1 MLARPEESTVMSSS
15 ARQKGEG
22 TAAQRAARLES
33 LLRRQARLLRQQE
46 SLRAVIESISSELE
60 LHPLLDRILRH
71 ACELIGADNGTIGL
85 VDHARNV
92 VRTAATYQMP
102 PNELGAEMTPGVGV
116 AGQVLLTRRPVVL
129 RRYGDLPH
137 PTQLQMIENA
147 VVGVPICW
155 RDRMIGFFGIGR
167 AARPSPGVR
176 RLRARPFSRDDVE
189 TLALFARHA
198 AIAIENAHRYHAE
211 QERTER
217 FALIARVGRLIT
229 ADLRLDDMLQR
240 AADAIHELLG
250 YPNVA
255 IPLIAPEEPDTLV
268 LNTVGGYYK
277 EIIRREYRLPVSEGI
292 MGAAVRSGKVV
303 LVNDVA
309 SDPRYIPTPGAV
321 GIRAELAV
329 PILLGSYSLGV
340 LNVESGNPFD
350 EEDAAILQIVADQ
363 LAVAIENARLYSTAH
378 QAAVLEERHRLAR
391 ELHDSVTQ
399 HLFSLTLVA
408 QSVSSVYR
416 RDPAEGDRRI
426 TRLLELSQAAL
437 REMRALLA
445 ELRPAEP
452 LRVTVQRRASELG
465 VEAGLAQLRR
475 LGLEAA
481 LRSHVDDVARDGLW
495 VELRCDGYQP
505 QPAPHEEALFRIT
518 QEALNNVV
526 KHARAKR
533 VRVHLTTDEAGT
545 RVTINDD
552 GVGFDGDN
560 LRPASKRTSGGFGL
574 WTMRERAEAIGGTVE
589 VHSAPGRGTVVQ
601 VSVPAR
607 RECVV

>member
-1 MLARPEESTVMSSS
+1 MSSR
-15 ARQKGEG
+15 ARQKGGG

-46 SLRAVIESISSELE
+46 SLRTVIESISSELE

-102 PNELGAEMTPGVGV
+102 PNELSAEMPPGVGV

-167 AARPSPGVR
+167 AARPSPGAR
-176 RLRARPFSRDDVE
+176 RLRARPFTRDDVE
-189 TLALFARHA
+189 TLTLFARHA

-321 GIRAELAV
+321 GIHAELAV
-329 PILLGSYSLGV
+329 PILVGSYALGV
-340 LNVESGNPFD
+340 VNVESGEPFD
-350 EEDAAILQIVADQ
+350 EEDAGLLQIVADQ
-363 LAVAIENARLYSTAH
+363 LAVAIENARLYATAH

-445 ELRPAEP
+445 ELRPSEP

-465 VEAGLAQLRR
+465 VEAGIAQLRR

-505 QPAPHEEALFRIT
+505 QPTPHEEALFRIA

-526 KHARAKR
+526 KHARAKH
-533 VRVHLTTDEAGT
+533 VRVHLTTDDAST

-552 GVGFDGDN
+552 GVGFDGERV
-560 LRPASKRTSGGFGL
+560 RPASTRTSGGFGL
-574 WTMRERAEAIGGTVE
+574 WTMRERAEAVGGTVLIR
-589 VHSAPGRGTVVQ
+589 SAPGRGTVVE
-601 VSVPAR
+601 VTVPAG